1 MISFCGCDPGLSG
14 GFAVVSGDKIQYKM
28 VMPTISHKSKAGK
41 IKTEIDREGV
51 LSFLKTLPPHTHVAI
66 EEVQA
71 YRKQNITAT
80 CTTCKN
86 YGILLMASTVAHMCI
101 TEVPSDI
108 WQNHFGIL
116 PVNTAGGKTTKHQAF
131 DIAHMIYPNENF
143 TKSERAHKPHDGMVD
158 ATLIAKYCQS
168 IFTLSFFREL
178 PPDEPPVDETP
189 LGVKPITAVE
199 GICKPLECKPGGKEP
214 GAK

>member
-1 MISFCGCDPGLSG
+1 MISYLGIDPGIFG
-14 GFAVVSGDKIQYKM
+14 GFAVVSGDKLLYKM
-28 VMPTISHKSKAGK
+28 VMPTITHKNKAGK
-41 IKTEIDREGV
+41 TKTEIDREGV

-80 CTTCKN
+80 CTSCRN
-86 YGILLMASTVAHMCI
+86 YGCLLMALTVANMSI

-108 WQNHFGIL
+108 WQKHFGIL
-116 PVNTAGGKTTKHQAF
+116 PANKAGGKTTKQQAF

-143 TKSERAHKPHDGMVD
+143 TKSERAHKPHDGVID

-168 IFTLSFFREL
+168 IFTLSF
-178 PPDEPPVDETP
+178 
-189 LGVKPITAVE
+189 LGS
-199 GICKPLECKPGGKEP
+199 
-214 GAK
+214 